1 MADLHKALELLRS
14 LDQEKLERLD
24 QIDLQEVISILE
36 SLPSDQMLSEDEK
49 VDALIAADE
58 AEQMA
63 DAIATQ
69 EPGFVAH
76 GEDEPILDG
85 QHREEAAKEIEP
97 DSSEV
102 TVDSVMEEKLEEA
115 TKEALKDE
123 PK

>member
-1 MADLHKALELLRS
+1 MADLNRALKLMKALDLE
-14 LDQEKLERLD
+14 QLERQD
-24 QIDLQEVISILE
+24 QIEMQEVISILE
-36 SLPSDQMLSEDEK
+36 SLPPDQMTSEDEK
-49 VDALIAADE
+49 QDALQALHE

-63 DAIATQ
+63 DVDATQ
-69 EPGFVAH
+69 EDGFVPH
-76 GEDEPILDG
+76 GEETT
-85 QHREEAAKEIEP
+85 EAVEVEP